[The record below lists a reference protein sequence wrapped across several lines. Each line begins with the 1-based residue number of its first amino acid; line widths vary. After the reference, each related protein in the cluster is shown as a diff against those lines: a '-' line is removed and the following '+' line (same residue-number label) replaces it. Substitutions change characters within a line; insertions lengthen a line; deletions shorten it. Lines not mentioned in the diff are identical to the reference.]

1 MCRIPSYKF
10 LEKSFDP
17 RDLERFANEDSLWYE
32 PPEELEQRLDVGR
45 KRAAQLV
52 ILVNLIESCL
62 TDPQCRCAKLYFF
75 EGRSLRQIAAITGVH
90 FTTVHQHVRA
100 ATKKLRREVEN
111 SRESVNAGHIIS

>member
-10 LEKSFDP
+10 VEKSFDP

-32 PPEELEQRLDVGR
+32 PAEEVEQRLDFGR

-62 TDPQCRCAKLYFF
+62 TGPQCRCAKLYYF
-75 EGRSLRQIAAITGVH
+75 EGKSLREIGAITGVH
-90 FTTVHQHVRA
+90 FTTVHQHIRA
-100 ATKKLRREVEN
+100 ATTKLRREVDKAV
-111 SRESVNAGHIIS
+111 SL

>member
-10 LEKSFDP
+10 VEKSFDP

-32 PPEELEQRLDVGR
+32 PAEEVDRRLARGR

-62 TDPQCRCAKLYFF
+62 TGPQCTCAKLYYF
-75 EGRSLRQIAAITGVH
+75 EGKSLREIAAITGVH

-100 ATKKLRREVEN
+100 ALKKLRGQVEK
-111 SRESVNAGHIIS
+111 VGAL

>member
-10 LEKSFDP
+10 VEKSFDP

-32 PPEELEQRLDVGR
+32 PTEEVEQRLARGR

-62 TDPQCRCAKLYFF
+62 TGPQCTCAKLYFF
-75 EGRSLRQIAAITGVH
+75 EGRSLREIAAITGVH

-100 ATKKLRREVEN
+100 ATKKLRREVEKVG
-111 SRESVNAGHIIS
+111 SP